1 MHPCDIF
8 RKLASSIVTTA
19 LLSSML
25 MWRLGY
31 AQDIPLVAIQVT
43 PSQMKWE
50 PFGTS
55 IEKVVIVG
63 DPNKPYCPGTILIKS
78 APHTKILPHALDQDR
93 MATVITG
100 TVYVGIG
107 DTWDD
112 SKLVKLTPGSYWV
125 MPAGVSSFKK
135 NDEETIYQLTVL
147 HSNAPDCLS
156 SNKMPEKNKK

>member
-1 MHPCDIF
+1 MHPNDIS
-8 RKLASSIVTTA
+8 REITSSIVVTV

-31 AQDIPLVAIQVT
+31 AQDIPLNAIQVT

-55 IEKVVIVG
+55 FERVVIVG
-63 DPNKPYCPGTILIKS
+63 DPKKPFCPGTILIKS
-78 APHTKILPHALDQDR
+78 APHTKVLPHPLNQDR
-93 MATVITG
+93 IATVISG

-112 SKLVKLTPGSYWV
+112 SKLIKLTPGSYWI

-135 NDEETIYQLTVL
+135 NDEEAIYQITVL

-156 SNKMPEKNKK
+156 SDNMPEKNK